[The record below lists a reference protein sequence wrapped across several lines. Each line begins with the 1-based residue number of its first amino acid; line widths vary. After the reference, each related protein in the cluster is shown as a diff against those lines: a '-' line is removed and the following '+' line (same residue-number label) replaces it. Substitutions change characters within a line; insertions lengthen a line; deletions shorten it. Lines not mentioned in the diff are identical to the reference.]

1 MYQVFVTK
9 QVAKE
14 SRKRGVKFKKKIAT
28 ILNQLAGDPKPA
40 NTEILSGTLSF
51 IYSYHFN
58 FDGVAYR
65 LAYQMDEEKKIIVA
79 LMVGPRENFYEK
91 LRRKLG

>member
-14 SRKRGVKFKKKIAT
+14 SKKRGAKFKDEVVT
-28 ILNQLAGDPKPA
+28 ILNQLVSDPKPA

-58 FDGVAYR
+58 FSGVAYR
-65 LAYQMDEEKKIIVA
+65 LAYQIDEEKKTVTA
-79 LMVGPRENFYEK
+79 LLVGPRENFYEK